1 MMATSKRTRWWD
13 VVLSSLN
20 FWDEAWWE
28 GGVGPGGKV
37 KGFQKQD
44 TLWKVDLAI
53 SI

>member
-1 MMATSKRTRWWD
+1 MKLGGRG
-13 VVLSSLN
+13 
-20 FWDEAWWE
+20 

-37 KGFQKQD
+37 KAFQKQD